1 MSRTQYSELFNVI
14 GTLYGAGDGST
25 TFNVPNLIDRFVE
38 GGFSSGQYIS
48 PGLPNITGS
57 FGDNPDRQTYD
68 AVSGAIYVMG
78 INNSW
83 ASISNVSIN
92 RTGQRQFDASRSNAI
107 YGASTTVQ
115 PNALRML
122 YIIQYK

>member
-14 GTLYGAGDGST
+14 GTLYGTGDGST

-38 GGFSSGQYIS
+38 GGFFSGQYIS

-68 AVSGAIYVMG
+68 FVSGAIYVIG

-83 ASISNVSIN
+83 ASMSDVTIN

-122 YIIQYK
+122 FIIQYK